1 MGKIFGFIF
10 VPLGWLIR
18 TFYSWTHNYLIS
30 ILLFALV
37 IEIILSPLQ
46 IKQQKNSIK
55 QAKLAPKINAI
66 RKRYAGLNDNV
77 SKQRMNQDIMEVYQQ
92 EGFNPA
98 GGCLPMLIQLPIVLC
113 VYQVIIN
120 PLTYLSGLSSEIIT
134 AIKSSEL
141 FAKMTE
147 IQIVNSIR
155 GQATVDIVKDKVVEK
170 TVDISKGIFP
180 DFKLFKLDLA
190 VAPKDNLWPL
200 ILIPI
205 LVFLT
210 TWGSTWIMKKF
221 TYQAPEAEEAQN
233 KLSIK
238 IMNLAMPLFS
248 AWISYMWVAV
258 LGIYWAFR
266 SVLSVVERFVIS
278 KLFPIPQPTEEEIKA
293 AEKEAAS
300 KAKQK
305 AEKKPVR
312 SLHRIDEDD
321 EELPP
326 PTFDDD
332 DEDEDGDGDSETAP
346 APAEERPETAGRGL
360 LDAAPMKDE
369 PSRREKKNR
378 KKEK

>member
-134 AIKSSEL
+134 AIKTATDEVQKAFYSISEKL
-141 FAKMTE
+141 YQQQAA
-147 IQIVNSIR
+147 Q
-155 GQATVDIVKDKVVEK
+155 GQAQGQPGAAPNDDGVVDADYEVV
-170 TVDISKGIFP
+170 
-180 DFKLFKLDLA
+180 
-190 VAPKDNLWPL
+190 
-200 ILIPI
+200 
-205 LVFLT
+205 
-210 TWGSTWIMKKF
+210 
-221 TYQAPEAEEAQN
+221 
-233 KLSIK
+233 
-238 IMNLAMPLFS
+238 
-248 AWISYMWVAV
+248 
-258 LGIYWAFR
+258 
-266 SVLSVVERFVIS
+266 
-278 KLFPIPQPTEEEIKA
+278 
-293 AEKEAAS
+293 
-300 KAKQK
+300 
-305 AEKKPVR
+305 
-312 SLHRIDEDD
+312 DD
-321 EELPP
+321 E
-326 PTFDDD
+326 
-332 DEDEDGDGDSETAP
+332 
-346 APAEERPETAGRGL
+346 
-360 LDAAPMKDE
+360 
-369 PSRREKKNR
+369 
-378 KKEK
+378 

>member
-1 MGKIFGFIF
+1 MKKLLKVLF
-10 VPLGWLIR
+10 V
-18 TFYSWTHNYLIS
+18 
-30 ILLFALV
+30 
-37 IEIILSPLQ
+37 
-46 IKQQKNSIK
+46 
-55 QAKLAPKINAI
+55 LA
-66 RKRYAGLNDNV
+66 
-77 SKQRMNQDIMEVYQQ
+77 
-92 EGFNPA
+92 
-98 GGCLPMLIQLPIVLC
+98 
-113 VYQVIIN
+113 
-120 PLTYLSGLSSEIIT
+120 
-134 AIKSSEL
+134 
-141 FAKMTE
+141 
-147 IQIVNSIR
+147 
-155 GQATVDIVKDKVVEK
+155 
-170 TVDISKGIFP
+170 
-180 DFKLFKLDLA
+180 
-190 VAPKDNLWPL
+190 L

-300 KAKQK
+300 RAKQK

-332 DEDEDGDGDSETAP
+332 DEDEDGDGDGETAP

-378 KKEK
+378 KKGK

>member
-1 MGKIFGFIF
+1 MGNIFGFIF

-66 RKRYAGLNDNV
+66 RKRYAGRNDNV
-77 SKQRMNQDIMEVYQQ
+77 SKQKMNQEIMEVYQQ

-120 PLTYLSGLSSEIIT
+120 PLTYLSGLSGEV
-134 AIKSSEL
+134 IKKVKE
-141 FAKMTE
+141 FGDFAGAKMSE

-155 GQATVDIVKDKVVEK
+155 GDVSGFSSKIGEDL
-170 TVDISKGIFP
+170 SKGIFP
-180 DFKLFKLDLA
+180 DFKLFGLDLA
-190 VAPKDNLWPL
+190 QAPKDNVWPL

-205 LVFLT
+205 LVFVT
-210 TWGSTWIMKKF
+210 TWGSVWIMKKF

-233 KLSIK
+233 RLSMK

-248 AWISYMWVAV
+248 AWISWMWVAV

-266 SVLSVVERFVIS
+266 SVLSVGERFIIS
-278 KLFPIPQPTEEEIKA
+278 KIFPIPQPTDEEIKA

-300 KAKQK
+300 RPKL
-305 AEKKPVR
+305 EDRKPVR

-326 PTFDDD
+326 PVFDDED
-332 DEDEDGDGDSETAP
+332 DEDEEVIETP
-346 APAEERPETAGRGL
+346 APDAEEKKETAGRGL

-369 PSRREKKNR
+369 TSRKEKKNK